1 MFRDRKESGQLLA
14 KRLGRYAGSENAIV
28 LGLPRGGVVTA
39 FEVAMALDL
48 PLDLLVVRKLGAP
61 GYPELAMG
69 AVTRGGVRVLN
80 EDVIRQLHV
89 SSAEI
94 DAIAEREELE
104 VARRELLFR
113 DNRPPLDIR
122 GRTAIVVDDG
132 LATGS
137 TMFAAVRLL
146 QSCSPARIVIAI
158 PVAPAETVERLRREA
173 QELVC
178 LMMPPSFNAVG
189 EWYADFAQVCDD
201 DVIELLRAAS
211 TRQAALAG

>member
-14 KRLGRYAGSENAIV
+14 KRLRRYAGSENAIV

-39 FEVAMALDL
+39 FEVATALDL
-48 PLDLLVVRKLGAP
+48 PLDVLVVRKLGAP

-89 SSAEI
+89 SKAEI
-94 DAIAEREELE
+94 DAVAEREELE

-122 GRTAIVVDDG
+122 GRTVIVVDDG

-146 QSCSPARIVIAI
+146 QSRNPARIVIAI
-158 PVAPAETVERLRREA
+158 PVAPVETVERLRREV

-189 EWYADFAQVCDD
+189 EWYADFAQVRDD
-201 DVIELLRAAS
+201 EVVELLRAAS